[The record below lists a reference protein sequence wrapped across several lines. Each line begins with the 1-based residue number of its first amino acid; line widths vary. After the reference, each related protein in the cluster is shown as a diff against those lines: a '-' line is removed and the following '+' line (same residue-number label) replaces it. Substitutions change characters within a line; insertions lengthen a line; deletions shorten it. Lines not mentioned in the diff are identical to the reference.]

1 MRAVSA
7 SPRMRRRITPAGS
20 VRQAPDLDE
29 LESEGLHAL
38 EDAVQLGLVADAPV
52 QDGLD
57 ALDVAL
63 ERVEAGEQG
72 GADAA
77 ADAELVLRRGHDAKL
92 PRRRG
97 DDESPARVIAGLT
110 ARPPDRITPQGEA
123 HSPAAVARSCSTAK
137 GATLWRLI
145 RWTSCRQ
152 KPATRSR
159 E

>member
-1 MRAVSA
+1 MRAVTA

-92 PRRRG
+92 PRGRG
-97 DDESPARVIAGLT
+97 DDESPARVIAGV
-110 ARPPDRITPQGEA
+110 RPRSVAPD
-123 HSPAAVARSCSTAK
+123 HPA
-137 GATLWRLI
+137 G
-145 RWTSCRQ
+145 
-152 KPATRSR
+152 
-159 E
+159 